1 MLRSIQLNGLIC
13 QSSVATGRSERKRV
27 HMARTGNDTRDL
39 ASNEGATAP
48 VAIGTTPAP
57 APAPAPAPPSAPAPA
72 PRKRAPRRKRGV
84 VGALKR
90 VWILLVVLVAVAI
103 AVFCVDRLHGVF
115 GKTELTRP
123 GAGIASDPKP
133 FNPKVVTYEIF
144 GPPGTVATINYL
156 NLDAQPQEAKDVA
169 LPWSITLTTT
179 APAASAN
186 IVAQGDSDTISCRI
200 TVNGEVKDQNTSDGV
215 NAQTFC
221 LVKSA

>member
-1 MLRSIQLNGLIC
+1 MTPGTLPATREPLAPSPPGPRLRLHLRPRPHLRLHPANMLR
-13 QSSVATGRSERKRV
+13 V
-27 HMARTGNDTRDL
+27 
-39 ASNEGATAP
+39 
-48 VAIGTTPAP
+48 
-57 APAPAPAPPSAPAPA
+57 
-72 PRKRAPRRKRGV
+72 RKRGV
-84 VGALKR
+84 FGALKR
-90 VWILLVVLVAVAI
+90 VWILLVVLVALVI
-103 AVFCVDRLHGVF
+103 AAFCVDRLHGVF

-144 GPPGTVATINYL
+144 GAPGSVATINYL
-156 NLDAQPQEAKDVA
+156 NLDAQPQEVKDVA

-186 IVAQGDSDTISCRI
+186 IVAQGDSDTICCRI
-200 TVNGEVKDQNTSDGV
+200 TVNGEVKDEKTTDGV